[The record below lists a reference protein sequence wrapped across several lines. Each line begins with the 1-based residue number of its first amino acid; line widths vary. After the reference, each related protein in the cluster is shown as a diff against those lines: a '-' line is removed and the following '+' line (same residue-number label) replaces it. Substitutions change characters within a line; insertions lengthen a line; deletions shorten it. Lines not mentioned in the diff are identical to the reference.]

1 VSIKKTLKYIGLLLI
16 AAVLVT
22 IVSVLG
28 YRYFERR
35 AIAQSRAIHTAD
47 GVETLEEVSIGGI
60 GQWIEIRGESTKNP
74 VLLFIHGGPGSAFMP
89 VAREFQRPWE
99 KYFTVVQWDQRGA
112 GKTYSSNSRDA
123 VRPTMNIERMH
134 ADTLEMAQYLRK
146 RFAQD
151 KIFVLGHSWGSILG
165 LRLAHDHPELLHA
178 YIGVGQA
185 INSRD
190 NETVLYQETLAEAQ
204 KTQNQKA
211 LKDLASIAP
220 YPSPGVTFQQIRV
233 VRQWSGELIG
243 PKGNDESWMSEKAIF
258 LAPEYSLA
266 DDIGWFRG
274 IFFSVDTLLPDLSK
288 SDFADLGYDY
298 RGPIFFME
306 GKHDPYTPSSIAKD
320 FLDKMNDPEKHFVWF
335 ENSGHFPFK
344 EEAQKFT
351 DTLVQQVLPLAHVAN
366 GESQVPHA
374 GATAASVMK
383 TPNRKTQKQTHGD

>member
-1 VSIKKTLKYIGLLLI
+1 MQPGDATVSIKRVLKYIGLVAV
-16 AAVLVT
+16 AAVAVT

-28 YRYFERR
+28 YRHFERR

-47 GVETLEEVSIGGI
+47 GIDILAEVPIGGI
-60 GQWIEIRGESTKNP
+60 GQWIEIRGESAKNP

-112 GKTYSSNSRDA
+112 GKTYRSNNRDA

-134 ADTLEMAQYLRK
+134 ADTLEMVNYLRQ
-146 RFAQD
+146 RFGQD

-185 INSRD
+185 ISSRD

-204 KTQNQKA
+204 RTHNQKA
-211 LKDLASIAP
+211 LKDLANIAP
-220 YPSPGVTFQQIRV
+220 YPSANVTFQQIRV
-233 VRQWSGELIG
+233 VRQWSGALIG
-243 PKGNDESWMSEKAIF
+243 PKGSDESWMGEKAIF

-274 IFFSVDTLLPDLSK
+274 LFFSVDTLLPDLSK
-288 SDFADLGYDY
+288 ANFADLGYDY

-320 FLDKMNDPEKHFVWF
+320 YFDKMNDPHKQFVWF

-351 DTLVQQVLPLAHVAN
+351 GALVQQVLPLAHNASSA
-366 GESQVPHA
+366 SQVQHA
-374 GATAASVMK
+374 EDNS
-383 TPNRKTQKQTHGD
+383 R